1 MGKKEKKR
9 VSHEMDA
16 EKLKYYKSEEFL
28 EKTGSRNFTHA
39 VDKAMKLLDKVSNQ
53 NNEGNN

>member
-28 EKTGSRNFTHA
+28 EKTDSRNFTHA
-39 VDKAMKLLDKVSNQ
+39 VIKQ
-53 NNEGNN
+53 

>member
-1 MGKKEKKR
+1 MGKKQKKR

-28 EKTGSRNFTHA
+28 EKTDSRNFTHA
-39 VDKAMKLLDKVSNQ
+39 VDKAMKLLDKMSSK
-53 NNEGNN
+53 NNEEIN

>member
-1 MGKKEKKR
+1 MSKKQKKR

-28 EKTGSRNFTHA
+28 EKTDSRNFTHA
-39 VDKAMKLLDKVSNQ
+39 VDKAMKLLDKMSSK
-53 NNEGNN
+53 NNEEIN

>member
-1 MGKKEKKR
+1 MGKREKKR

-28 EKTGSRNFTHA
+28 EKTDSRN
-39 VDKAMKLLDKVSNQ
+39 
-53 NNEGNN
+53 